1 MGATP
6 SQSVKIKMF
15 MPDERISL
23 DGGYLEP
30 FAGLEVAGE
39 MVWLP
44 LGRFYVTDV
53 TTADDYKTVE
63 ITAYDK
69 MNSLEETYV
78 PNPAKVPETTYYLY
92 TYTCSGSETQGQAY
106 FFTANNA
113 THQFEMPAVSEGAM
127 LVFDSFDSKLHLD
140 AFDGQEITLVS
151 GSSGINLSEY
161 CVEDAYYS
169 AYVNDVIEDIAA
181 QAAFGVGTD
190 ISSCSYRIDA
200 YKSTYTYRQMI
211 GYIAGLLGRNAAFS
225 RDNTLIFRWYETA
238 EDENGVD
245 VVITDDIEYLDGLR
259 KHPTSLC
266 HSSSGT
272 S

>member
-1 MGATP
+1 MYSVKNSADTVITSAYIEACRAASRSVSVKCIFSGSVTYDGQYLISMEFSEVFNTDSNNIIMGATP

-78 PNPAKVPETTYYLY
+78 PIRLKCRKRRIICIHIPA
-92 TYTCSGSETQGQAY
+92 
-106 FFTANNA
+106 
-113 THQFEMPAVSEGAM
+113 
-127 LVFDSFDSKLHLD
+127 
-140 AFDGQEITLVS
+140 
-151 GSSGINLSEY
+151 
-161 CVEDAYYS
+161 
-169 AYVNDVIEDIAA
+169 AA
-181 QAAFGVGTD
+181 AKHRD
-190 ISSCSYRIDA
+190 RHISLPR
-200 YKSTYTYRQMI
+200 TMQR
-211 GYIAGLLGRNAAFS
+211 
-225 RDNTLIFRWYETA
+225 
-238 EDENGVD
+238 
-245 VVITDDIEYLDGLR
+245 
-259 KHPTSLC
+259 TSLKC
-266 HSSSGT
+266 RPSAKAQCLCLTASIPSFIWTRLTARRLHS
-272 S
+272 